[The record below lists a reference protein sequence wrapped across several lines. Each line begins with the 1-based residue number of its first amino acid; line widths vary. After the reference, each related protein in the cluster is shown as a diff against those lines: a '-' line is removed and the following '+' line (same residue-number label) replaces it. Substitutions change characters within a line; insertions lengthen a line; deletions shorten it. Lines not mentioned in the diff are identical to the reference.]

1 MILSKIK
8 KNKLARK
15 IMFSK
20 TGRKVLQFLET
31 LMGGVGAGGI
41 EIYLKNF

>member
-31 LMGGVGAGGI
+31 LMGGGWEQVV
-41 EIYLKNF
+41 

>member
-15 IMFSK
+15 IRFSK
-20 TGRKVLQFLET
+20 IGRKVLQFLET
-31 LMGGVGAGGI
+31 LMGGGQVA
-41 EIYLKNF
+41 